1 MPPRV
6 LQHKCNGCA
15 DRSESRCEE
24 VCPGDLM
31 VVDEATGKAHCRST
45 RDCWDCMS
53 CAKVCPC
60 AAIETR
66 IPYQLGYHK
75 ATLRPIMGRDRI
87 TWKCVDI
94 NGKESTFAY
103 ANRIRRPGDLP

>member
-6 LQHKCNGCA
+6 EWEKCDGCKA
-15 DRSESRCEE
+15 QNEPLCEQ

-31 VVDEATGKAHCRST
+31 TLNKLGKAYCRST

-53 CAKVCPC
+53 CTKVCPV

-66 IPYQLGYHK
+66 IPYQLGYHGAK
-75 ATLRPIMGRDRI
+75 LTPMMGTNTI
-87 TWKCVDI
+87 TWTSVDI
-94 NGKESTFAY
+94 HGNVERFRYK
-103 ANRIRRPGDLP
+103 NRSGE